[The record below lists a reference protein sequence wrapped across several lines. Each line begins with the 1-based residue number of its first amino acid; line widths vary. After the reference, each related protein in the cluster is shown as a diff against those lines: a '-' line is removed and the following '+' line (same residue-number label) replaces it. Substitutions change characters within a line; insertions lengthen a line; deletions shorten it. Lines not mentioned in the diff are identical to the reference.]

1 MKSTVRLM
9 EKKKRGF
16 LFWLSGAVPVP
27 FAAASLIAIINSNL
41 LYAHL
46 GRYSYIALLAFPLL
60 TLGSAVFHCIMF
72 YRKKDV
78 FSLVFVL
85 ISVVAV
91 IAPLILSTGASISKI
106 QGDFLKHETAFNSEA
121 ARLSASGNGIKEIG
135 LQELNFA
142 VPLKKAEVFNA
153 GTGRSVVFFYTF
165 ESASRI
171 EGYVY
176 IEKEHYPIAWDIN
189 YTEWSTP
196 LDINK
201 QWFYICTYP
210 SN

>member
-1 MKSTVRLM
+1 M
-9 EKKKRGF
+9 EKKKRSPF
-16 LFWLSGAVPVP
+16 FWLLGLIPVV
-27 FAAASLIAIINSNL
+27 FAALSLLALINNNL
-41 LYAHL
+41 I
-46 GRYSYIALLAFPLL
+46 YSY
-60 TLGSAVFHCIMF
+60 LGSAANAVVLIFPVLCAITAVV
-72 YRKKDV
+72 Y
-78 FSLVFVL
+78 FVL
-85 ISVVAV
+85 SYKKRDMVFLIFAFVSVVVLVA
-91 IAPLILSTGASISKI
+91 AFMLSNGTSNAKI

-201 QWFYICTYP
+201 QWFYICIYP